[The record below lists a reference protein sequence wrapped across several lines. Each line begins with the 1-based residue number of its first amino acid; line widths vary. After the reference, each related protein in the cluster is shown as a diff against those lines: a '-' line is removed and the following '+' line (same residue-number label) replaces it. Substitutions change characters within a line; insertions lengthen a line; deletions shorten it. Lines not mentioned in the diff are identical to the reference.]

1 MSSLNIFMQNIL
13 MEKEVFHRKP
23 RMRLFHKSHYRKS
36 HGLTSQPDNAWA
48 EFSTII
54 IGVRP
59 YNLVLTAQLIIE
71 NSDQC

>member
-1 MSSLNIFMQNIL
+1 

-59 YNLVLTAQLIIE
+59 HNWVHALSFNSPTYNRKLRSVL
-71 NSDQC
+71 